1 MAIGFMIK
9 VDYILEKNKEKEDKN
24 INLDKQ
30 NSRMR
35 NIH

>member
-1 MAIGFMIK
+1 MIK

-35 NIH
+35 NIY